1 MVIMSLENYF
11 ENYKGTKAS
20 VEERFMTKASI
31 ELAKELVLDKKVL
44 NLGLGNG
51 YTSKVVND
59 ICRKQIVIEGS
70 KKIIDSFSFKST
82 KTEIL
87 QAYFEDFCTSEKFEV
102 ILANHVLEHVQDPI
116 NLMRIKFHEWLDKDG
131 IAFITVP
138 NAKSIHRLIGKQMG
152 LLNNEHDLNN
162 SDLKAG
168 HQRIYNID
176 TLKKDVEAAN
186 LEILDIGGYNLK
198 LVSLAQ
204 MKDWSQDLLDAIFE
218 VSKNMPPDI
227 CANIWVK
234 VRTKR

>member
-87 QAYFEDFCTSEKFEV
+87 QTYFEDFCASEKFEV